1 MGTGAT
7 TDRLWRALMKRRITH
22 RWGNFSWLSLNTL
35 LLSANDAIAKL
46 DATIVD
52 NRRIRWVAAQRAR
65 GVDPS
70 TPIAL
75 PDARTLV
82 ALGDPGEMDASQYV
96 VVRDLIAADPDVLL
110 LMSDIVY
117 PAGDVNAWRDA
128 VYLPYLGLPE
138 AAWAAAARAA
148 GAGDLA
154 IPDWHLLATPGN
166 HDWYD
171 GLTGFMYH
179 ACGAEPLPPVT
190 YSRAGLTLSQRLT
203 RRIWQNP
210 ARPDR
215 RMLTPLREQAS
226 ARWSGRPPGPMPFQP
241 GPYFAVDV
249 GRAGVAPAMRIV
261 SVDTG
266 VGGSIDVE
274 QARWLRE
281 MLRGPV
287 PKVVVTGKPIATGD
301 RLRDIP
307 INRAVPPPADP
318 QDPPDDLPDGVRELL
333 AGGDRVVAAVAGD
346 IHNSQRLVLA
356 GRLEGDKLT
365 LDATAA
371 RRLRLPPV
379 QIVSGGGGAYLS
391 ETHATPLDPDGEL
404 VLRGRAPLPDPLPP
418 AAHARFPSREQSVRM
433 FANRAGRVAGSLL
446 AVAGLLALAAAAA
459 VAWLAEAGVQV
470 CVPRAC
476 VDDKIVVA
484 APFVLAALAVVGVLA
499 FKAFTARRWRTFA
512 ALLVVTVLLALV
524 FERVWGRE
532 FLFAPAL
539 LGALGFALVA
549 PLLPFLVPL
558 MQFFPGLAR
567 LIPLRTLFVAAAG
580 VVLQQQVSGH
590 LDNLALVI
598 TLLAAAVAAIALL
611 ARLVDRLLRF
621 SDRLATERRWPWFRG
636 ALGVLSLWPAGF
648 IVGAI
653 LLLPEGSGGWEHARH
668 AAGMIVLIE
677 LLVVLAVLLWIA
689 GRSVWTARHTA
700 PRTVLA
706 AAAGAAL
713 LAGAAAAYWTHERLG
728 DTWLVVLLGAASA
741 ACAAALVLGAVLWA
755 SVGAVS
761 SDESGRDPVTTAL
774 AARDHGGGD
783 AGLRDRHLFRMMA
796 IAAVPGIS
804 EIAESQEEPFHK
816 CFLKITPTVAGGETT
831 AIVFEAYG
839 VDHEHG
845 SRAADGGPPRAA
857 RVVDRLEVLLPE
869 RPGSRAADRGLRPG

>member
-1 MGTGAT
+1 MESGAT

-65 GVDPS
+65 GVDPR

-96 VVRDLIAADPDVLL
+96 VVRDLIAAGPDVLL

-138 AAWAAAARAA
+138 AAWTAATQAAA

-190 YSRAGLTLSQRLT
+190 FARTGLTLSQRLT
-203 RRIWQNP
+203 RRVWQNP

-215 RMLTPLREQAS
+215 RMLTPLRERAR
-226 ARWSGRPPGPMPFQP
+226 ARWSGPPPGPMPWQP

-249 GRAGVAPAMRIV
+249 GRAGGAAAMRIV

-281 MLRGPV
+281 MLEGPV

-301 RLRDIP
+301 RVRDIP

-318 QDPPDDLPDGVRELL
+318 QDPPDDLPGGVRELL
-333 AGGDRVVAAVAGD
+333 AGGDRVVATVAGD
-346 IHNSQRLVLA
+346 IHNAQRLVFA
-356 GRLEGDKLT
+356 GELERGTLT
-365 LDATAA
+365 LDAAA
-371 RRLRLPPV
+371 FASARELRLPPV
-379 QIVSGGGGAYLS
+379 QIVSGGGGAFLS
-391 ETHATPLDPDGEL
+391 ETHGIPLQDDGKL
-404 VLRGRAPLPDPLPP
+404 VLRGTAPLPEPLPP
-418 AAHARFPSREQSVRM
+418 AAHSRFPSREQSVRIY
-433 FANRAGRVAGSLL
+433 ANRAGRVAGSVL
-446 AVAGLLALAAAAA
+446 AVAGLLTLAAAAA

-470 CVPRAC
+470 CVPRVC

-499 FKAFTARRWRTFA
+499 WKALTARRWRTFA
-512 ALLVVTVLLALV
+512 VLLLVTVLVALV
-524 FERVWGRE
+524 FERVWGRA

-539 LGALGFALVA
+539 VGALGFALVA

-580 VVLQQQVSGH
+580 LVLQQKVSGD

-598 TLLAAAVAAIALL
+598 TLLAAAVATIALL

-648 IVGAI
+648 LVGAI
-653 LLLPEGSGGWEHARH
+653 LLLPEGTGGWEHARH

-677 LLVVLAVLLWIA
+677 LLVVLAFLLFVA
-689 GRSVWTARHTA
+689 GKSVWTARHAA
-700 PRTVLA
+700 PWTVLA
-706 AAAGAAL
+706 AAAAAGV
-713 LAGAAAAYWTHERLG
+713 LACAAAVYWTQRQLG

-741 ACAAALVLGAVLWA
+741 ACATAVVLGAVLWA
-755 SVGAVS
+755 SVGAVAVRG
-761 SDESGRDPVTTAL
+761 DGDDPVTEAL
-774 AARDHGGGD
+774 AARDNGGGD
-783 AGLRDRHLFRMMA
+783 SRLRDRHLFRLMA

-816 CFLKITPTVAGGETT
+816 CFLKITPAVVDGATT

-845 SRAADGGPPRAA
+845 SVAADGGPPRAA
-857 RVVDRLEVLLPE
+857 RVVDRLEILLPE
-869 RPGSRAADRGLRPG
+869 RPGARAAS